1 MSECPRLA
9 IMCTKNMRGG
19 NMETGSI
26 LRWQRCVA
34 AALALVI
41 AGCSSIDPY
50 QRSKRADLPI
60 NQLGYEEVTLA
71 NARPLAGNLQ
81 GALGALKDQR
91 REWYESL
98 SAQARVRTMTQ
109 LSLLGVTALAL
120 YGGLKSGVTSDR
132 EKTRLAAAG
141 AVGFTAYSASNWFV
155 NPNQEKAYVEGVL
168 GLTCAMLT
176 IEPLRLD
183 VESFDRMWAEQYRLT
198 RAINKLDAELLRAQ
212 AVLRYARDSELPQ
225 AYVRR
230 EAASALWR
238 ARKTLASSEQLYS
251 QLGNSG
257 VILMREGDLVFTRV
271 AAHIN
276 AANKTVSSPDELVTQ
291 ATGIIGKFRAVKI
304 DAANE
309 STQGDSEGA
318 GRPAADTSGKKSDG
332 DAGSAG
338 KDEETPAEEP
348 ATAPAATTKKAQ
360 LLAQLAAI
368 QKKESDEAAAQVRK
382 NLKASQTAL
391 KQANAANAVAA
402 TAANKRVIDACKAA
416 GRRDCNPLE
425 ADVIADSLAASTAE
439 IYAARRPL
447 SNRLLTFNDARKAA
461 ARNPGCSGGSSAMS
475 VSPAE
480 DAKVKPGQRYLITVN
495 GVAKPP
501 MASVKGPA
509 TLEVLVSGPN
519 QYTVRVMV
527 KADAKGTVDVSISD
541 QGLVTEEIQL
551 TVDTSAAK

>member
-1 MSECPRLA
+1 
-9 IMCTKNMRGG
+9 
-19 NMETGSI
+19 METGRSV
-26 LRWQRCVA
+26 RGWQRCVA
-34 AALALVI
+34 AGLIVAI

-50 QRSKRADLPI
+50 QRSKRADIPI
-60 NQLGYEEVTLA
+60 NQLGYEEVALA

-91 REWYESL
+91 REWFDSL

-109 LSLLGVTALAL
+109 LGLLGVTAAAL

-132 EKTRLAAAG
+132 EKTRLAMAG

-176 IEPLRLD
+176 IEPLRLE
-183 VESFDRMWAEQYRLT
+183 VGSFDRMWAEQYRLT
-198 RAINKLDAELLRAQ
+198 QAINKLDAQLLGAQ

-225 AYVRR
+225 AHVRR

-257 VILMREGDLVFTRV
+257 VILMREGDLVFARV

-304 DAANE
+304 DAASE

-318 GRPAADTSGKKSDG
+318 GRPAADAAGKKSDAETG
-332 DAGSAG
+332 ADG
-338 KDEETPAEEP
+338 KDEETLGEEP
-348 ATAPAATTKKAQ
+348 AGAPTAKTRKAK
-360 LLAQLAAI
+360 LLAELAAI
-368 QKKESDEAAAQVRK
+368 QKKESEDASARAQK
-382 NLKASQTAL
+382 NLKESQAAL
-391 KQANAANAVAA
+391 KRAKAAEAVAA
-402 TAANKRVIDACKAA
+402 TAANRKVIDACKAA
-416 GRRDCNPLE
+416 GRRDCGPLE
-425 ADVIADSLAASTAE
+425 ADVIAVSLAASTAE

-461 ARNPGCSGGSSAMS
+461 ARNPGCAGGSSAMT

-501 MASVKGPA
+501 MASAKGPA

-527 KADAKGTVDVSISD
+527 KADAKGIVDVSISD
-541 QGLVTEEIQL
+541 QGLATEEIQL
-551 TVDTSAAK
+551 TVDTPSAK

>member
-1 MSECPRLA
+1 
-9 IMCTKNMRGG
+9 
-19 NMETGSI
+19 METGRSV
-26 LRWQRCVA
+26 RGWQRCVA
-34 AALALVI
+34 AGLIVAI

-50 QRSKRADLPI
+50 QRSKRADIPI
-60 NQLGYEEVTLA
+60 NQLGYEEVALA

-91 REWYESL
+91 REWFDSL

-109 LSLLGVTALAL
+109 LGLLGVTAAAL

-132 EKTRLAAAG
+132 EKTRLAMAG

-176 IEPLRLD
+176 IEPLRLE
-183 VESFDRMWAEQYRLT
+183 VGSFDRMWAEQDRLT
-198 RAINKLDAELLRAQ
+198 QAINKLDAQLLGAQ

-225 AYVRR
+225 AHVRR

-257 VILMREGDLVFTRV
+257 VILMREGDLVFARV

-304 DAANE
+304 DAASE

-318 GRPAADTSGKKSDG
+318 GRPAADAAGKKSDAETG
-332 DAGSAG
+332 ADG
-338 KDEETPAEEP
+338 KDEETLGEEP
-348 ATAPAATTKKAQ
+348 AGAPTAKTKKAK
-360 LLAQLAAI
+360 LLAELAAI
-368 QKKESDEAAAQVRK
+368 QKKESEDASARAQK
-382 NLKASQTAL
+382 NLKESQAAL
-391 KQANAANAVAA
+391 KRAKAAEAVAA
-402 TAANKRVIDACKAA
+402 TAANRKVIDACKAA
-416 GRRDCNPLE
+416 GRRDCGPLE
-425 ADVIADSLAASTAE
+425 ADVIAVSLAASTAE

-461 ARNPGCSGGSSAMS
+461 ARNPGCAGGSSAMT

-501 MASVKGPA
+501 MASAKGPA

-541 QGLVTEEIQL
+541 QGLATEEIQL
-551 TVDTSAAK
+551 TVDTPSAK

>member
-1 MSECPRLA
+1 
-9 IMCTKNMRGG
+9 
-19 NMETGSI
+19 METGRSV
-26 LRWQRCVA
+26 RGWQRCVA
-34 AALALVI
+34 AGLIVAI

-50 QRSKRADLPI
+50 QRSKRADIPI
-60 NQLGYEEVTLA
+60 NQLGYEEVALA

-91 REWYESL
+91 REWFDSL

-109 LSLLGVTALAL
+109 LGLLGVTAAAL

-132 EKTRLAAAG
+132 EKTRLAMAG

-176 IEPLRLD
+176 IEPLRLE
-183 VESFDRMWAEQYRLT
+183 VGSFDRMWAEQDRLT
-198 RAINKLDAELLRAQ
+198 QAINKLDAQLLGAQ

-225 AYVRR
+225 AHVRR

-257 VILMREGDLVFTRV
+257 VILMREGDLVFARV

-304 DAANE
+304 DAASE

-318 GRPAADTSGKKSDG
+318 GRPAADAAGKKSDAETG
-332 DAGSAG
+332 ADG
-338 KDEETPAEEP
+338 KDEETLGEEP
-348 ATAPAATTKKAQ
+348 AGAPTAKTKKAK
-360 LLAQLAAI
+360 LLAELAAI
-368 QKKESDEAAAQVRK
+368 QKKESEDASARAQK
-382 NLKASQTAL
+382 NLKESQAAL
-391 KQANAANAVAA
+391 KRAKAAEAVAA
-402 TAANKRVIDACKAA
+402 TAANRKVIDACKAA
-416 GRRDCNPLE
+416 GRRDCGPLE
-425 ADVIADSLAASTAE
+425 ADVIAVSLAASTAE

-461 ARNPGCSGGSSAMS
+461 ARNPGCAGGSSAMT

-501 MASVKGPA
+501 MASAKGPA

-541 QGLVTEEIQL
+541 QGLATEEIQL
-551 TVDTSAAK
+551 TVDTPSTK

>member
-1 MSECPRLA
+1 
-9 IMCTKNMRGG
+9 
-19 NMETGSI
+19 METGRSV
-26 LRWQRCVA
+26 RGWQRCVA
-34 AALALVI
+34 AGLIVAI

-50 QRSKRADLPI
+50 QRSKRADIPI
-60 NQLGYEEVTLA
+60 NQLGYEEVALA

-91 REWYESL
+91 REWFDSL

-109 LSLLGVTALAL
+109 LGLLGVTAAAL

-132 EKTRLAAAG
+132 EKTRLAMAG

-176 IEPLRLD
+176 IEPLRLE
-183 VESFDRMWAEQYRLT
+183 VGSFDRMWAEQYRLT
-198 RAINKLDAELLRAQ
+198 QAINKLDAQLLGAQ

-225 AYVRR
+225 AHVRR

-257 VILMREGDLVFTRV
+257 VILMREGDLVFARV

-304 DAANE
+304 DAASE

-318 GRPAADTSGKKSDG
+318 GRPAADAAGKKSDAETG
-332 DAGSAG
+332 ADS
-338 KDEETPAEEP
+338 KDEETLGEEP
-348 ATAPAATTKKAQ
+348 AGAPTAKTKKAK
-360 LLAQLAAI
+360 LLAELAAI
-368 QKKESDEAAAQVRK
+368 QKKESEDASARAQK
-382 NLKASQTAL
+382 NLKESQAAL
-391 KQANAANAVAA
+391 KRAKAAEAVAA
-402 TAANKRVIDACKAA
+402 TAANRKVIDACKAA
-416 GRRDCNPLE
+416 GRRDCGPLE
-425 ADVIADSLAASTAE
+425 ADVIAVSLAASTAE

-461 ARNPGCSGGSSAMS
+461 ARNPGCAGGSSAMT

-501 MASVKGPA
+501 MASAKGPA

-541 QGLVTEEIQL
+541 QGLATEEIQL
-551 TVDTSAAK
+551 TVDTPSAK

>member
-1 MSECPRLA
+1 
-9 IMCTKNMRGG
+9 
-19 NMETGSI
+19 METRRSVRG
-26 LRWQRCVA
+26 WQRCVA
-34 AALALVI
+34 VGLVLAI

-50 QRSKRADLPI
+50 QRSKRADVPI

-91 REWYESL
+91 REWFDSL

-109 LSLLGVTALAL
+109 LGLLGVTAAAL

-132 EKTRLAAAG
+132 EKTRLAMAG

-176 IEPLRLD
+176 IEPLRLE

-198 RAINKLDAELLRAQ
+198 QAINRLDAQLLRAQ

-225 AYVRR
+225 AHVRR

-257 VILMREGDLVFTRV
+257 VILMREGDLVFARV

-304 DAANE
+304 DAASE

-318 GRPAADTSGKKSDG
+318 GRPAADAAGKKSDG
-332 DAGSAG
+332 ETGADS
-338 KDEETPAEEP
+338 KDEETLAEEP
-348 ATAPAATTKKAQ
+348 AGAPTATTKKAK

-368 QKKESDEAAAQVRK
+368 QKKESEDASARAQK
-382 NLKASQTAL
+382 NLKESQAAL
-391 KQANAANAVAA
+391 KRAKAAEAVAA
-402 TAANKRVIDACKAA
+402 TAATRKVIDACKAA
-416 GRRDCNPLE
+416 GRRDCGPLE
-425 ADVIADSLAASTAE
+425 ADVIAVSLAAGTAE

-461 ARNPGCSGGSSAMS
+461 ARNPGCAGGSSAMT
-475 VSPAE
+475 VSPVE

-501 MASVKGPA
+501 MASVKGAA

-541 QGLVTEEIQL
+541 QGLATEEIQL
-551 TVDTSAAK
+551 TVDTPAAK

>member
-1 MSECPRLA
+1 
-9 IMCTKNMRGG
+9 
-19 NMETGSI
+19 METGRSV
-26 LRWQRCVA
+26 RGWQRCVA
-34 AALALVI
+34 AGLIVAI

-50 QRSKRADLPI
+50 QRSKRADIPI
-60 NQLGYEEVTLA
+60 NQLGYEEVALA

-91 REWYESL
+91 REWFDSL

-109 LSLLGVTALAL
+109 LGLLGVTAAAL

-132 EKTRLAAAG
+132 EKTRLAMAG

-176 IEPLRLD
+176 IEPLRLE
-183 VESFDRMWAEQYRLT
+183 VGSFDRMWAEQYRLT
-198 RAINKLDAELLRAQ
+198 QAINKLDAQLLGAQ

-225 AYVRR
+225 AHVRR

-257 VILMREGDLVFTRV
+257 VILMREGDLVFARV

-304 DAANE
+304 DAASE

-318 GRPAADTSGKKSDG
+318 GRPAADAAGKKSDAETG
-332 DAGSAG
+332 ADG
-338 KDEETPAEEP
+338 KDEETLGEEP
-348 ATAPAATTKKAQ
+348 AGAPTAKTKKAK
-360 LLAQLAAI
+360 LLAELAAI
-368 QKKESDEAAAQVRK
+368 QKKESEDASARAQK
-382 NLKASQTAL
+382 NLKESQAAL
-391 KQANAANAVAA
+391 KRAKAAEAVAA
-402 TAANKRVIDACKAA
+402 TAANRKVIDACKAA
-416 GRRDCNPLE
+416 GRRDCGPLE
-425 ADVIADSLAASTAE
+425 ADVIAVSLAASTAE

-461 ARNPGCSGGSSAMS
+461 ARNPGCAGGSSAMT

-501 MASVKGPA
+501 MASAKGPA

-541 QGLVTEEIQL
+541 QGLATEEIQL
-551 TVDTSAAK
+551 TVDTPSTK

>member
-1 MSECPRLA
+1 
-9 IMCTKNMRGG
+9 
-19 NMETGSI
+19 METSKGVHG
-26 LRWQRCVA
+26 WQRCVA
-34 AALALVI
+34 AALVLAV

-50 QRSKRADLPI
+50 QRSKRADVPI

-91 REWYESL
+91 REWFDSL

-109 LSLLGVTALAL
+109 LGLLGVTAAAL

-132 EKTRLAAAG
+132 EKTRLAMAG

-176 IEPLRLD
+176 IEPLRLE
-183 VESFDRMWAEQYRLT
+183 VESFDRMWAEKYRLT
-198 RAINKLDAELLRAQ
+198 QAINRLDAELLRAQ

-225 AYVRR
+225 AHVRR

-238 ARKTLASSEQLYS
+238 ARKTLASSEQLYF

-257 VILMREGDLVFTRV
+257 VILMREGDLVFARV

-276 AANKTVSSPDELVTQ
+276 AANKTISSPDELVAQ

-304 DAANE
+304 DTANE

-318 GRPAADTSGKKSDG
+318 GRPAVDTAAGKKPDG
-332 DAGSAG
+332 DAGFAG
-338 KDEETPAEEP
+338 KDEEMLEQE
-348 ATAPAATTKKAQ
+348 PAATSTATAKKAQ

-368 QKKESDEAAAQVRK
+368 QKKESEDASAQAQK
-382 NLKASQTAL
+382 NLKESQAAL
-391 KQANAANAVAA
+391 KRAKAAEAVAA
-402 TAANKRVIDACKAA
+402 TAANRKVIDACKAA
-416 GRRDCNPLE
+416 GRRDCGPLE
-425 ADVIADSLAASTAE
+425 ADAIAVSLAAGTAE

-461 ARNPGCSGGSSAMS
+461 ARNPGCAGGSSAMS

-495 GVAKPP
+495 GVTKPP
-501 MASVKGPA
+501 LASVKGPA
-509 TLEVLVSGPN
+509 TLEILVSGPN

-541 QGLVTEEIQL
+541 QGLATEEIQL
-551 TVDTSAAK
+551 TVDTAAAK

>member
-1 MSECPRLA
+1 
-9 IMCTKNMRGG
+9 
-19 NMETGSI
+19 METRRGV
-26 LRWQRCVA
+26 RGWQRCVA
-34 AALALVI
+34 VGLVLAI

-50 QRSKRADLPI
+50 QRSKRADVPI

-91 REWYESL
+91 REWFDSL

-109 LSLLGVTALAL
+109 LGLLGVTAAAL

-132 EKTRLAAAG
+132 EKTRLAMAG

-176 IEPLRLD
+176 IEPLRLE

-198 RAINKLDAELLRAQ
+198 QAINRLDAELLRAQ

-225 AYVRR
+225 AHVRR

-257 VILMREGDLVFTRV
+257 VILMREGDLVFARV

-309 STQGDSEGA
+309 SDKERSEAGKSPAGGADGARKTGDVSAQGRKTQRALEGKLEKARAMSKADVDTCRTA
-318 GRPAADTSGKKSDG
+318 GRSSCD
-332 DAGSAG
+332 
-338 KDEETPAEEP
+338 
-348 ATAPAATTKKAQ
+348 
-360 LLAQLAAI
+360 LLSVDDVALTLA
-368 QKKESDEAAAQVRK
+368 
-382 NLKASQTAL
+382 
-391 KQANAANAVAA
+391 
-402 TAANKRVIDACKAA
+402 
-416 GRRDCNPLE
+416 
-425 ADVIADSLAASTAE
+425 SLTAE
-439 IYAARRPL
+439 VYAARRPL
-447 SNRLLTFNDARKAA
+447 SNRLLVFGDARKAA
-461 ARNPGCSGGSSAMS
+461 AKNPGCVAGGSAMT

-480 DAKVKPGQRYLITVN
+480 DAKVKPGESYQIAVN
-495 GVAKPP
+495 GTTKPP

-527 KADAKGTVDVSISD
+527 KADAKGTIDVSISD
-541 QGLVTEEIQL
+541 QGLATEEIQL
-551 TVDTSAAK
+551 TVDTPAAK